1 MMKRLSGLVLLLCL
15 ANFLSAQDMRMDTYC
30 NPLNIDYTYMIYN
43 SDKSISYRSGA
54 DPAVVEFRGEYYMF
68 VTRSHGYWRSRDLL
82 NWEFVRPGR
91 NWYPQGCNAP
101 AAHNYKDSVLYVT
114 GDPSGSMS
122 ILYTDNPASGN
133 WEAVPA
139 ILHNLQDPD
148 LFIDDD
154 GKAYMFWGSSN
165 VYPIGEWNWT
175 RTGVSSRREK
185 RKNSSIWICLN
196 MAGNVSVKTIRILY
210 WADILR
216 GLG

>member
-154 GKAYMFWGSSN
+154 GRICSGVLPMCILS
-165 VYPIGEWNWT
+165 GEWNWT
-175 RTGVSSRREK
+175 RSGVSSRREK